1 MRITLKDG
9 SCKEYGQA
17 MSIYDIALDISEGL
31 ARMACAGQGGF
42 ADSDRQRL
50 SFEYSHG
57 QRPGGVKSRQTY
69 RIPCV
74 GGGCEAFVPGGEGDH
89 WTGHRGWFLL

>member
-31 ARMACAGQGGF
+31 ARMACAGQV
-42 ADSDRQRL
+42 D
-50 SFEYSHG
+50 G
-57 QRPGGVKSRQTY
+57 QVEDLRTVIDKD
-69 RIPCV
+69 C
-74 GGGCEAFVPGGEGDH
+74 H
-89 WTGHRGWFLL
+89 